1 MQVRPVTGIPR
12 ARYRVVTRFAL
23 WLLRWTFISIGA
35 VTAASVL
42 FSQLYQVNETIYDP
56 SQFAIGVAGLFSIAC
71 GVILILLTRNR
82 RLDQELQSARARC
95 EALADGIWEL
105 KETEARATSLL
116 EAQGDV
122 IVRRDKDGRIT
133 YANDAYCAL
142 AGEPRDAL
150 LGTTVG
156 LKSIQQG
163 RSSVL
168 PDGTHLHDQQV
179 MTPAGP
185 RWLAW
190 RDVVVWAEQ
199 AESAEVQSVGRDVTE
214 RMDAERALADARDA
228 AEAANGAKSR
238 FLAVVS
244 HEIRT
249 PLNGILGMAELLR
262 DTPLTLEQA
271 TYVRATRTSGEAL
284 LSLIEEVLDFSK
296 IEAGKLELAS
306 EPVSL
311 TTLIEDVVEL
321 VSPRAQAKGLE
332 IAADVD
338 ERLPERVLGDATRL
352 RQVLLN
358 LTGNAIKFTES
369 GGVSVVVEAGA
380 AEGEIAFAVRDTGIG
395 IPPDQQLRIFHEF
408 EQAEGGTNRRF
419 GGTGLGLAISRRIVE
434 RMGGRIELE
443 SVEARGSTFRAI
455 IPLQEA
461 PGTDAPRFAAPALEG
476 HAALIIS
483 PPTVEVC
490 LIKRRLKRWGAN
502 VERAS
507 TGLAADVM
515 AEQRWDAVLV
525 DHSVGMEAAAEVAAA
540 ARDSIARRII
550 LITPGERHRL
560 PALKEAGFT
569 SYLVK
574 PVRAASLKAQLAA
587 APEFDVVTA
596 AAEQNAPVPGAAV
609 PDDAAPSL
617 SVLVAEDND
626 INALLTRSLLTRL
639 GHRPEVAPDGAA
651 AVEAWQAAQAGGTP
665 YDLVL
670 MDVHMPGVDGFEA
683 ARRIRAVEAESGKPR
698 TPIIALTANAFDEDR
713 EACLAAGMDGF
724 LVKPLVRERLIETL
738 ASLSGK
744 ASAAA

>member
-540 ARDSIARRII
+540 ARDTIARRII